1 MLWLASLY
9 LYLLSGRYLDIYFC
23 TAQRLIF
30 IISVAP
36 GSNQDIEEHFVT
48 LGSDL
53 PLKCGVISPK
63 EEVVVWKWS
72 ESMDRKSDRVL
83 SVGKML
89 VRNDGKGER
98 KNIYLLL

>member
-1 MLWLASLY
+1 M
-9 LYLLSGRYLDIYFC
+9 
-23 TAQRLIF
+23 
-30 IISVAP
+30 
-36 GSNQDIEEHFVT
+36 
-48 LGSDL
+48 
-53 PLKCGVISPK
+53 
-63 EEVVVWKWS
+63 VWKWS

>member
-1 MLWLASLY
+1 M
-9 LYLLSGRYLDIYFC
+9 
-23 TAQRLIF
+23 
-30 IISVAP
+30 AP

-53 PLKCGVISPK
+53 SLKCGVISPRE

-72 ESMDRKSDRVL
+72 QGLDHKSDRVL

-89 VRNDGKGER
+89 VRNDGKGSK
-98 KNIYLLL
+98 KNILSCFLTGALELLPMTMIDQLSHFMVGPNNSLGI

>member
-1 MLWLASLY
+1 MLFNFAK
-9 LYLLSGRYLDIYFC
+9 G
-23 TAQRLIF
+23 LIF
-30 IISVAP
+30 IIPVAP
-36 GSNQDIEEHFVT
+36 GSNQDIEEHFVS

-53 PLKCGVISPK
+53 PLKCGVISTK